1 MLKRKR
7 TDLCLTEKKLAE
19 ILGINRSYV
28 NKLLNHPERC
38 NPTLNLII
46 HLAKALDVTPFF
58 VLRFFL
64 NSRKRNQE

>member
-1 MLKRKR
+1 MLRSKRKEKH
-7 TDLCLTEKKLAE
+7 LTELQIAE
-19 ILGINRSYV
+19 ITGISKSYV
-28 NKLLNHPERC
+28 HKLEKHPEKC

-64 NSRKRNQE
+64 NSRKNNQE